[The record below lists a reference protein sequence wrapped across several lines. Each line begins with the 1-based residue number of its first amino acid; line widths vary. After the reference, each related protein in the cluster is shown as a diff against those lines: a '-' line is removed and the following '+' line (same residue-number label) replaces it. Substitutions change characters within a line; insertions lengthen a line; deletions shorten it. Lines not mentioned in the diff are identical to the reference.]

1 MAERKFKLPGE
12 EELNKDQDRVLDLPE
27 NGQFLIVGGPGT
39 GKSVVALLRAMKFHK
54 NNNYVFLTYNHVLNS
69 ATKQLV
75 DLDLRIWT
83 VKSWFCNM
91 YSHFAGGRVPE
102 EQPYR
107 YDYNGVIKK
116 FESLEMEPR
125 SLHLIMDEGQD
136 MPVKFY
142 ESLMHAGYENF
153 FVVADQNQQITE
165 ENSSRQELMDILGID
180 RDDVIELTQNF
191 RNSYP
196 TALLASHF
204 FTDPSSPAPDLP
216 PESKSAL
223 GTPILYEYEH
233 FDDSVRMILR
243 EADRDDRNLIGVV
256 VANNTRRDSY
266 VNALHSM
273 DITLDNPR
281 PRICTYSSKEKQDV
295 TLDFTRGGIVVL
307 NDRSIK
313 GLEFDVVFII
323 VDGFQIFNNDI
334 DGMKKRFYVM
344 CSRAIKKLVLVKGKG
359 YDGGIIQILPEDEN
373 ILKREKGY

>member
-1 MAERKFKLPGE
+1 MTERRFKLPGE
-12 EELNKDQDRVLDLPE
+12 EELNKDQDRILDLPE

-75 DLDLRIWT
+75 NLDLTTLTI
-83 VKSWFCNM
+83 KSWFCKM
-91 YSHFAGGRVPE
+91 YHHFTGEDVPE
-102 EQPYR
+102 DQPYK

-116 FESLEMEPR
+116 FQSLEMEPR
-125 SLHLIMDEGQD
+125 SLHLIIDEGQD

-180 RDDVIELTQNF
+180 RDEVIELTQNF

-204 FTDPSSPAPDLP
+204 FTDPASPAPDLP

-256 VANNTRRDSY
+256 VANNSKRDNY
-266 VNALHSM
+266 VNALLSM
-273 DITLDNPR
+273 DVTLDNPR
-281 PRICTYSSKEKQDV
+281 PRISTYSSKDKQDV
-295 TLDFTRGGIVVL
+295 TLDFTRGGVVVL

-323 VDGFQIFNNDI
+323 VDGLQIFNNDI

-359 YDGGIIQILPEDEN
+359 YDGGIIQILPEDESV
-373 ILKREKGY
+373 LKRQKGY

>member
-1 MAERKFKLPGE
+1 MTERRFKLPGE
-12 EELNKDQDRVLDLPE
+12 EELNKDQDRILDLPE

-75 DLDLRIWT
+75 NLDLTTLTI
-83 VKSWFCNM
+83 KSWFCKM
-91 YSHFAGGRVPE
+91 YHHFTGEDVPE
-102 EQPYR
+102 DQPYK

-116 FESLEMEPR
+116 FQSLEMEPR
-125 SLHLIMDEGQD
+125 SLHLIIDEGQD

-204 FTDPSSPAPDLP
+204 FTDPASPAPDLP

-256 VANNTRRDSY
+256 VANNSKRDNY
-266 VNALHSM
+266 VNALLSM
-273 DITLDNPR
+273 DVTLDNPH
-281 PRICTYSSKEKQDV
+281 PRISTYLSKDKQDV
-295 TLDFTRGGIVVL
+295 TLDFTRGGVVVL

-373 ILKREKGY
+373 ILKRQKGY